1 MVVYGVQCGEN
12 SRLSCDQ
19 IVNRVRDIF
28 GVDVSENLTANNT
41 PENIEILNGEPGMY
55 SVSVCNMLICNML
68 MYYAFVY
75 IVWTMCNLILCGFTH
90 SFMHASLIIKH
101 PLPSP

>member
-28 GVDVSENLTANNT
+28 GVDVSENLTANYT

-55 SVSVCNMLICNML
+55 SVVCNMV

-75 IVWTMCNLILCGFTH
+75 IVWTMCNLILCGF
-90 SFMHASLIIKH
+90 FMHASLIIKH